1 MAKNTQLSNACVNA
15 EADALS
21 ALLANGYL
29 RLYSTGQPANA
40 DTALSGQTMLAELR
54 FSVTAAPAAS
64 AGVIT
69 FNAITSATA
78 AASNTA
84 TWFRCLKSDG
94 TTVVFDGTVDVAGNT
109 PNLSL
114 NSVVI
119 SAGATV
125 SVSSFTHT
133 VAKATAGS

>member
-54 FSVTAAPAAS
+54 FSVTAAPAAV

-78 AASNTA
+78 AASSTA

-94 TTVVFDGTVDVAGNT
+94 TTVVFDGTVDVSGNT
-109 PNLSL
+109 PNLAL

>member
-1 MAKNTQLSNACVNA
+1 MAKNTQLSHACVNA

-21 ALLANGYL
+21 ALLGNGYL
-29 RLYSTGQPANA
+29 RLYSTGQPINA

-54 FSVTAAPAAS
+54 FSVTAALAAS

-109 PNLSL
+109 PNLAL

>member
-21 ALLANGYL
+21 ALLGNGYL
-29 RLYSTGQPANA
+29 RLYSTGQPINA

-54 FSVTAAPAAS
+54 FAVTAAPAAS

-78 AASNTA
+78 AASSTA

-94 TTVVFDGTVDVAGNT
+94 TTVVFDGTVDVSGNT
-109 PNLSL
+109 PNLAL

>member
-15 EADALS
+15 EADTLS
-21 ALLANGYL
+21 ALLGNGYL

-54 FSVTAAPAAS
+54 FSVTAAPAAV

-109 PNLSL
+109 PNLAL

-119 SAGATV
+119 SSGATV

>member
-21 ALLANGYL
+21 ALLGNGYL

-109 PNLSL
+109 PNLAL